1 MTITVAFHEPVSAEG
16 WLLYH
21 HESTQVGAGMSYVR
35 GQIFRQTG
43 ELVASFSQEA
53 MIRAV
58 DEAARQIA
66 TQARL

>member
-1 MTITVAFHEPVSAEG
+1 MSADG

-35 GQIFRQTG
+35 GQIFRESG
-43 ELVASFSQEA
+43 ELIASFAQEA

-58 DEAARQIA
+58 DAPAQALA
-66 TQARL
+66 TEARL